1 VFEPH
6 GRLNWNYGQVGLRS
20 RHVVG
25 IEPVLPGS
33 KRKLSIRLI
42 NGRPP
47 MCRSALDW
55 LVGRYSTIATVSFVS
70 MVRVPALVQL
80 DCRLELPEKVTVSPI
95 TWVHPLLVVEF
106 PVNRILD

>member
-1 VFEPH
+1 
-6 GRLNWNYGQVGLRS
+6 
-20 RHVVG
+20 
-25 IEPVLPGS
+25 
-33 KRKLSIRLI
+33 
-42 NGRPP
+42 

-70 MVRVPALVQL
+70 IVRVPALVQL

-106 PVNRILD
+106 PVN